1 MSVSEEEQD
10 SELGEEAEVVVSYI
24 SWSSR
29 AIPTYSYT
37 EEVYTPQLSMLST
50 YTVRYSLSCWF
61 TLGHVFCGLWVC
73 I

>member
-29 AIPTYSYT
+29 AILTYSYT
-37 EEVYTPQLSMLST
+37 EEIIPH
-50 YTVRYSLSCWF
+50 SC
-61 TLGHVFCGLWVC
+61 LY
-73 I
+73 